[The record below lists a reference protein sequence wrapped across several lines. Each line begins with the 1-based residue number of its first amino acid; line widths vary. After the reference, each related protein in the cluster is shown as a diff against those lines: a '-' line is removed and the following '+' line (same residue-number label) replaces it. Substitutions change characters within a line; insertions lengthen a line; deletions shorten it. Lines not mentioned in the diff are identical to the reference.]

1 MKRPKY
7 VKCVRTGMY
16 DKDKKPVQ
24 ETWCGRTVDQ
34 FEFCFTDAAHAS
46 LSGLHKAYLV
56 ACPQCVEKIT
66 EALKN
71 GSPE

>member
-1 MKRPKY
+1 VSRPDY

-16 DKDKKPVQ
+16 GEDKQPVQ
-24 ETWCGRTVDQ
+24 ETWCDRKTEQ

-46 LSGLHKAYLV
+46 LNGRHKGRLV
-56 ACPQCVEKIT
+56 ACPQCVEKII